1 MPPEVQI
8 IPHPELWF
16 EDGNIELIAENV
28 SFRVHKTVLAG
39 SSDFFKDM
47 FSLPQP
53 PPEEPA
59 EGEAQPMQTEIPRLE
74 TSETAEDLAYFLD
87 AMYNCLRLVSSCFS
101 KSHVQLA
108 HVRAGDERTCKV
120 LRTVVAD

>member
-1 MPPEVQI
+1 MFSYTIFLELPPEVQI
-8 IPHPELWF
+8 TPHSELWF

-53 PPEEPA
+53 PTEESA
-59 EGEAQPMQTEIPRLE
+59 EENALHMQPEIPRLQ

-87 AMYNCLRLVSSCFS
+87 VMYNSLR
-101 KSHVQLA
+101 
-108 HVRAGDERTCKV
+108 
-120 LRTVVAD
+120 